1 MADIVKLKEKAADLE
16 AKKQMNKALE
26 VYVEIVDAYEAGDE
40 DQPDI
45 ALYNRVGDMRQC
57 HGHPDP

>member
-1 MADIVKLKEKAADLE
+1 MADIVKLKKKAAD
-16 AKKQMNKALE
+16 LE